1 MVDYTIK
8 RALCQTRY
16 RSSMAKRGRPATFDR
31 NEALERALELFWAR
45 GYEGATLEDLQAV
58 MGNINPPSFYHAF
71 GSKEALFRE
80 AVDLYVSAVGGP
92 SLRALE
98 ESKTAREGV
107 DALLRLTARSL
118 SRPGKAHGCLL
129 VRGATN
135 TAPANRG
142 AQDYL
147 LAIRQRPPR
156 VIKARLDRAIAEGE
170 LPRNLDTSGLAA
182 FYTTVL
188 HGLGMRAGDGASQAA
203 LMAAVDGAMA
213 AWEPLTSRVGANR
226 RRSAPKGAAKSR
238 KASGR

>member
-1 MVDYTIK
+1 
-8 RALCQTRY
+8 
-16 RSSMAKRGRPATFDR
+16 MAKRGRPAEFDR
-31 NEALERALELFWAR
+31 SEALECAMELFWAR
-45 GYEGATLEDLQAV
+45 GYEGATLGDLQAV

-80 AVDLYVSAVGGP
+80 AVDLYVSKVGYP
-92 SLRALE
+92 SIRALE
-98 ESKTAREGV
+98 ESKTAHEGV

-135 TAPANRG
+135 TAPANQG

-147 LAIRQRPPR
+147 LAIRQRLPK

-170 LPRNLDTSGLAA
+170 LPRDLDTSGMAA

-203 LMAAVDGAMA
+203 LMAAVNGAMA
-213 AWEPLTSRVGANR
+213 AWEPLTSRIGPTARVPRPSHLGRAAGKQTGLRGKPR
-226 RRSAPKGAAKSR
+226 RG
-238 KASGR
+238 